1 MRRGGPTTVLRPT
14 FGAATEIALEQSQAQ
29 VRELEEQAEKL
40 QSEVRKLQRVVADQ
54 QQVMSECV
62 RALLR

>member
-1 MRRGGPTTVLRPT
+1 M
-14 FGAATEIALEQSQAQ
+14 ALKPDALPSLPHVACGFA
-29 VRELEEQAEKL
+29 VKTALSGVGHAEL